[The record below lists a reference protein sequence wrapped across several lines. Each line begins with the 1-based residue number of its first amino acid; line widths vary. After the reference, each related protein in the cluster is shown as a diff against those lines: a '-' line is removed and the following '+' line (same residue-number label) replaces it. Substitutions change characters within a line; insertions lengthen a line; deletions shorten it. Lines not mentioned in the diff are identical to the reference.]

1 MTASPLRNDPSLATA
16 AAPAAFDAAAAP
28 APGQSALTEQPVT
41 RAGDAAILP
50 ADAHAGLPGQARPT
64 VTGGEFAAPAP
75 AFSASGALTQVGG
88 ALLGILLL
96 IVIGGWLLK
105 TLRLTPAGRSG
116 NRLAIRASCSV
127 GPREKVLIMQVDDTW
142 LVLGVTPQHITT
154 LHSLPAPAQT
164 EHDACGPAPEDFRQR
179 LLRLSRQRSG
189 NA

>member
-1 MTASPLRNDPSLATA
+1 M
-16 AAPAAFDAAAAP
+16 
-28 APGQSALTEQPVT
+28 
-41 RAGDAAILP
+41 
-50 ADAHAGLPGQARPT
+50 
-64 VTGGEFAAPAP
+64 
-75 AFSASGALTQVGG
+75 
-88 ALLGILLL
+88 LL
-96 IVIGGWLLK
+96 IIIGGWLLK

-164 EHDACGPAPEDFRQR
+164 EHDACGPAPAQTEHDACGPAPEDFRQR